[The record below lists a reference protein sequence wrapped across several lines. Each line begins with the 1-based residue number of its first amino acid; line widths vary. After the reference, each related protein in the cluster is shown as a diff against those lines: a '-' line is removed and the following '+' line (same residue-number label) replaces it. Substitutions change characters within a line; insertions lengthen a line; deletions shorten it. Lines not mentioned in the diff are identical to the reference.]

1 LTTTTGA
8 PPRRHASSEARRA
21 QILTAALRCFSEKGY
36 HEATMDDLAREA
48 GLSKGSLYWH
58 FKSKAEVFA
67 GLSGAYSLE
76 LVQAWD
82 ALAASHRGGVIAL
95 MGRIGEVSIE
105 TLAAQGELLR
115 AWAEFIVHRE
125 VQESFA
131 DIYRESR
138 RRLGEWIRRGIDAG
152 ELRAVDPE
160 SLAASLTALIE
171 GLLIQTLVD
180 PAFDVRRH
188 WRVGW
193 DVFAR
198 GIAA

>member
-1 LTTTTGA
+1 V
-8 PPRRHASSEARRA
+8 PPAARARVRRHASSEARRA

-36 HEATMDDLAREA
+36 HEATMDDVAREA

-58 FKSKAEVFA
+58 FKSKGEVFA

-82 ALAASHRGGVIAL
+82 ALAADHQGGVVDL
-95 MGRIGEVSIE
+95 LGRVGAVSIE
-105 TLAAQGELLR
+105 VITAHGELLR

-125 VQESFA
+125 VQEQFA
-131 DIYRESR
+131 GIYRETR
-138 RRLGEWIRRGIDAG
+138 RRLGAWIRQGIADG
-152 ELRAVDPE
+152 ELRPADPE

-180 PAFDVRRH
+180 PDFDVRRH

-193 DVFAR
+193 DAFAR